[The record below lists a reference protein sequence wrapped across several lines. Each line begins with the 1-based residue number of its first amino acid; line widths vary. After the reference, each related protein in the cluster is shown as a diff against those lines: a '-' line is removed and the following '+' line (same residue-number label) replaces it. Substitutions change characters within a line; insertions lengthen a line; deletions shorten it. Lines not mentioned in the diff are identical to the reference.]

1 MRSAFVFTIA
11 LAFLLTVSMTPSD
24 AQQSPFELSS
34 PDETLTADVY
44 LTEEGAPRYRVRAKG
59 DLIIAP
65 SALGFE
71 LQDAP
76 SMHTGFEVVG
86 TGRRSVDTTWA
97 PVWGTED
104 RIVNRFNELTVE
116 LRETEAPQ
124 RRLTLVFRAYDD
136 GVAFRYKWPEQPNLG
151 ALRIASED
159 TQFRFTEDHTSWWIP
174 DDYDGYE
181 WVYRQTPLSA
191 IVDSAAAISYNSYL
205 EEGDDGTPF
214 DSTSKQ
220 GKPGAVSTPL
230 TLRHPEEER
239 YLSVHEAALTDY
251 AGMTLQADPD
261 EPTTLRSNLV
271 PWPDGVKVKASV
283 PHETPWRTI
292 QIADSPGGLIESPL
306 IQNLNEPSKIEDT
319 SWIEPMTYIGIWWGM
334 HIGKYS
340 WGQQETH
347 GATTERTKRYLDFA
361 AEHDIDG
368 VLVEGW
374 NVGWESWLEDD
385 NFSFT
390 ESYPDFDLE
399 EVTEYADEKGV
410 ALIGHHETGGDVPSY
425 ERQMEDAFALYDSV
439 GVPAVKTGYA
449 GPIRPEGV
457 HHHGQQMVNHYRE
470 VVKLAAK
477 HEIAINAHEPIKPTG
492 IRRTWPNM
500 MTREGVRGMEYNAWS
515 SGNPPSHATILPFTR
530 MLAGPLDYTPGI
542 FNLTPEEIMPDHRVR
557 TTLAKQLANEVILYS
572 PVQMAADLVEHYEDQ
587 KAFEFIEHLPADWGE
602 SHVVN
607 AGIGEFI
614 TIARRQDGGDEWYVG
629 SITNEEARRVAVPLD
644 FLDADTTYVA
654 HVYEDAPA
662 SDYEKKPHAYR
673 IRRGLVTSD
682 ETITAAMGRS
692 GGQAIRL
699 VPATEADREQYDA
712 LSEVQ
717 GR

>member
-1 MRSAFVFTIA
+1 MTHADPPPRS
-11 LAFLLTVSMTPSD
+11 
-24 AQQSPFELSS
+24 FELAS
-34 PDETLTADVY
+34 PNGTLTAELA
-44 LTEEGAPRYRVRAKG
+44 LTDEGAARYEVRAG
-59 DLIIAP
+59 DARVVAP
-65 SALGFE
+65 SPLGFAFE
-71 LQDAP
+71 DAP
-76 SMHTGFEVVG
+76 PMRDGFEVVD
-86 TGRRSVDTTWA
+86 TARRSVDTTWT
-97 PVWGTED
+97 PVWGTTNEID
-104 RIVNRFNELTVE
+104 NRYNELAVE

-136 GVAFRYKWPEQPNLG
+136 GVAFRYRWPEQPNLDS
-151 ALRIASED
+151 LRIASEE
-159 TQFRFTEDHTSWWIP
+159 THFRFTEDHDAWWIP

-205 EEGDDGTPF
+205 EEDDDGAPF

-220 GKPGAVSTPL
+220 DDPGAVNTPL
-230 TLRHPEEER
+230 TLRHPDGER
-239 YLSVHEAALTDY
+239 YVAVHEAALTDY

-271 PWPDGVKVKASV
+271 PWPDGVKVKATV
-283 PHETPWRTI
+283 PHKTPWRTL
-292 QIADSPGGLIESPL
+292 QIAESPGALIESHL
-306 IQNLNEPSKIEDT
+306 IENLNEPSKIEDT

-334 HIGKYS
+334 HIDKYTWGYEGGK
-340 WGQQETH
+340 H

-361 AEHDIDG
+361 AENGIDG

-374 NVGWESWLEDD
+374 NTGWESWLEDD

-390 ESYPDFDLE
+390 EPYPDFDLE
-399 EVTEYADEKGV
+399 EVTAHAEEKGV

-449 GPIRPEGV
+449 GPIRPKGV

-515 SGNPPSHATILPFTR
+515 EGNPPSHATIVPFTR

-542 FNLTPEEIMPDHRVR
+542 FNLTPEEIMPDNRVR
-557 TTLAKQLANEVILYS
+557 TTLAKQLANEVLLYS
-572 PVQMAADLVEHYEDQ
+572 PVQMAADLVEHYEGQ
-587 KAFEFIEHLPADWGE
+587 KAFEFIEHLPADWSE

-607 AGIGEFI
+607 AGIGDFL
-614 TIARRQDGGDEWYVG
+614 TIARREQGGDEWYVG
-629 SITNEEARRVAVPLD
+629 SITDEEARRLAVSLD
-644 FLDADTTYVA
+644 FLDVDTTYVA
-654 HVYEDAPA
+654 HVFEDTPSA
-662 SDYEKKPHAYR
+662 DYKEKPHAHR

-682 ETITAAMGRS
+682 DTITAAMGRS
-692 GGQAIRL
+692 GGQAVRL
-699 VPATEADREQYDA
+699 VPATEADRQQYDA
-712 LSEVQ
+712 LGGE
-717 GR
+717 